1 MKQYR
6 RFISF
11 EGIDYAGKTTQLKL
25 LRERLQ
31 NAGITAQLLRE
42 PGGTDISEKIRHI
55 LLDKAHLDMHA
66 KTEILLYAAA
76 RAQLVHQKIIPE
88 LEKGA
93 YILADRFFDSTT
105 VYQGYGRKLDLQFVE
120 ALNAFATSGLTPFKT
135 ILLDI
140 SPDVA
145 LQRRQDS
152 GRTSDRLDAESRDFY
167 QTIYEAYHQLVKKH
181 PNRFIVVS
189 AEREVSEIA
198 EEIWEKISKLW
209 QIS

>member
-11 EGIDYAGKTTQLKL
+11 EGIDYAGKSTQLKL
-25 LRERLQ
+25 LQERLQ
-31 NAGITAQLLRE
+31 LAGITVQLLRE
-42 PGGTDISEKIRHI
+42 PGGTEISEKVRNL
-55 LLDKAHLDMHA
+55 LLDKSYLDMHA

-76 RAQLVHQKIIPE
+76 RAELVHHKLLPE

-120 ALNAFATSGLTPFKT
+120 ALNAFATSGLTPYKT

-145 LQRRQDS
+145 LQRRQKS
-152 GRTSDRLDAESRDFY
+152 GRSSDRLDAESSIFY
-167 QTIYEAYHQLVKKH
+167 HAIYKAYHQLAKKY
-181 PNRFIVVS
+181 PNRFIVIP
-189 AEREVSEIA
+189 AERAVAEIA
-198 EEIWEKISKLW
+198 DDIWEKICKLW
-209 QIS
+209 QIT